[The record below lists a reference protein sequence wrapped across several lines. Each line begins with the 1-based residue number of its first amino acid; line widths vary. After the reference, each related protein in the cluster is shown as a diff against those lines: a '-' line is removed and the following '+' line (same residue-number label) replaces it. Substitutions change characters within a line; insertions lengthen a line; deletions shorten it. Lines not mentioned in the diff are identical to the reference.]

1 MPTASVNGVD
11 IWHELSGSG
20 NPLYLLPGLG
30 LDHNYYRFAIPLLR
44 DHATVVAIDPRG
56 IGQSGKP
63 SPAESEYSAEVWA
76 DDAAALAHSLGHTQ
90 IDVLGSSLGGA
101 MAMALALRHPDLVRA
116 LTVIGGF
123 SEIDW
128 AIEMNMNFRK
138 KVIAALGMGEVLADF
153 MSMSTMTREFMET
166 KEGHAV
172 MMTVQGGVKANPADY
187 YVAFI
192 NAVLRW
198 GGRLEGHRLDRS
210 WTERVREIAVPT
222 LVISGD
228 NDYFIPTKFSKIIA
242 GSIPGALYREVAFGG
257 HIPFIEKPRETAD
270 LVIGFL
276 RGLDATGA
284 AGRLAATR

>member
-1 MPTASVNGVD
+1 MAIAKVNGVD
-11 IWHELSGSG
+11 IWYEISGSG

-30 LDHNYYRFAIPLLR
+30 LDHNYYRFAIPLLKER
-44 DHATVVAIDPRG
+44 TAVVALDPRG

-63 SPAESEYSAEVWA
+63 SPADSEYSAEVWA
-76 DDAAALAHSLGHTQ
+76 DDAAALARSLGHER

-101 MAMALALRHPDLVRA
+101 MAMALALRHPDLVRS

-123 SEIDW
+123 SEIDR

-166 KEGHAV
+166 EQGRAV
-172 MMTVQGGVKANPADY
+172 MTAIQGGVKANPADY

-192 NAVLRW
+192 DAVLRW
-198 GGRLEGHRLDRS
+198 GGRLDGHRLDRS
-210 WTERVREIAVPT
+210 WTESISAIAAPT
-222 LVISGD
+222 LVIAGD
-228 NDYFIPTKFSKIIA
+228 NDYFIPASFSRIIA
-242 GSIPGALYREVAFGG
+242 ENIPGAVYAEVAFGG

-276 RGLDATGA
+276 DRLDAAPGARRAVA
-284 AGRLAATR
+284 AG